1 MEFLISM
8 TEKEEKI
15 KFYEKPVFVNFILL
29 ILNSFLFVLKI
40 ILSYTSNSLAL
51 QADAFDNLTDIV
63 MIFAALIGINFSR
76 KKPNEKFP
84 YGYYKIEN
92 LVSLIIS
99 LFIFY
104 TAYTIIYNSTIE
116 IISYST
122 GKSNKQIVVSSQIF
136 ILLIFALLISFF
148 LTIYLKIVG
157 NRTNSPIIKTEANE
171 KLYDN
176 LISASVLIGFIG
188 ALYNIFILD
197 AIIGLLIALFII
209 KGGYDIFLTSTKTL
223 LDAVIDFENRTELHT
238 IINSIP
244 NIKKIENLE
253 IRSYGKYIFLEITIS
268 LNKEISLSNIEHLQN
283 ILFERIKKSFPQIF
297 KIVLLTQTQEKAIH
311 KIAAP
316 IMDNQGINSKIYDHY
331 GESPYF
337 AIIKVEQG
345 KLLHLKI
352 ITNEFINEEKRKG
365 ILVSDWLSSKK
376 IDKIYLRNELK
387 KGPKLIFENSLIQI
401 EITDFDNLNQLIERE
416 KELSLL

>member
-1 MEFLISM
+1 M
-8 TEKEEKI
+8 TEIEEEL
-15 KFYEKPVFVNFILL
+15 KFFEKPIFINFLLL
-29 ILNSFLFVLKI
+29 IINIFLFVLKI
-40 ILSYTSNSLAL
+40 LLSYTSNSLAL

-63 MIFAALIGINFSR
+63 MVFAALIGISYSR

-92 LVSLIIS
+92 LIS
-99 LFIFY
+99 LLISIFIFF
-104 TAYTIIYNSTIE
+104 TAYTIIYNSISE
-116 IISYST
+116 IVSYST
-122 GKSNKQIVVSSQIF
+122 GKSTKQIVVSSQIF
-136 ILLIFALLISFF
+136 ILLIFALLLSFC

-157 NRTNSPIIKTEANE
+157 KRTNSPIIQTEANE

-197 AIIGLLIALFII
+197 AIIGLIIALFII
-209 KGGYDIFLTSTKTL
+209 KGGYDIFLSSTKTL

-283 ILFERIKKSFPQIF
+283 ILFDKIKKSFPQIF
-297 KIVLLTQTQEKAIH
+297 KIVLVAQTQEKAIN

-316 IMDNQGINSKIYDHY
+316 ISDNQGINSKIYEHY

-345 KLLHLKI
+345 NLIHLKI
-352 ITNEFINEEKRKG
+352 FPNEFINEEKRKG

-376 IDKIYLRNELK
+376 IDKIYLKSELK
-387 KGPKLIFENSLIQI
+387 KGPKLIFENSLIQV
-401 EITDFDNLNQLIERE
+401 EITDFDTLYQLIERE

>member
-1 MEFLISM
+1 M
-8 TEKEEKI
+8 TEIEGEL
-15 KFYEKPVFVNFILL
+15 KFFEKPIFVNFLLL
-29 ILNSFLFVLKI
+29 IVNMFLFVLKI
-40 ILSYTSNSLAL
+40 VLSYTSNSLAL

-92 LVSLIIS
+92 LISLIIS
-99 LFIFY
+99 IFIFY
-104 TAYTIIYNSTIE
+104 TAYTIIFNSIGE
-116 IISYST
+116 IVSYST
-122 GKSNKQIVVSSQIF
+122 GGSTKQIVVSSQIF
-136 ILLIFALLISFF
+136 ILLIFALLLSFC

-157 NRTNSPIIKTEANE
+157 KRTNSPIIQTEANE

-197 AIIGLLIALFII
+197 AIISLIIALFII
-209 KGGYDIFLTSTKTL
+209 KGGYNIFLSSTKTL

-238 IINSIP
+238 IINSVP

-253 IRSYGKYIFLEITIS
+253 IRSYGKYVFLEITIS
-268 LNKEISLSNIEHLQN
+268 LNREISLSNIEHLQN
-283 ILFERIKKSFPQIF
+283 ILFDRIKKSFPQIF
-297 KIVLLTQTQEKAIH
+297 KIVLIAQTQEKAIN

-316 IMDNQGINSKIYDHY
+316 ISDNQGVTSEIYDHY

-345 KLLHLKI
+345 KMLHLKI
-352 ITNEFINEEKRKG
+352 IPNEFINEEKRKG
-365 ILVSDWLSSKK
+365 ILISDWLSSKK
-376 IDKIYLRNELK
+376 IDKIYVKNDLK
-387 KGPKLIFENSLIQI
+387 KGPKLIFEKSLIQI
-401 EITDFDNLNQLIERE
+401 ELTDFDTLDQLIERE
-416 KELSLL
+416 KELSLV

>member
-1 MEFLISM
+1 M
-8 TEKEEKI
+8 TKIEEDL
-15 KFYEKPVFVNFILL
+15 KFFEKPIFINLLLL
-29 ILNSFLFVLKI
+29 IINIFLFVLKI
-40 ILSYTSNSLAL
+40 VLSYTSNSLAL

-63 MIFAALIGINFSR
+63 MVFAALIGINFSR

-99 LFIFY
+99 IFIFY
-104 TAYTIIYNSTIE
+104 TAYNIIYSSISE
-116 IISYST
+116 IVSYST
-122 GKSNKQIVVSSQIF
+122 GTSTKQIVVSSQIF
-136 ILLIFALLISFF
+136 ILLILALLLSFC

-157 NRTNSPIIKTEANE
+157 KRTNSPIIQTEANE

-197 AIIGLLIALFII
+197 TIIGLIIALFII
-209 KGGYDIFLTSTKTL
+209 KGGYDIFLSSTKTL

-283 ILFERIKKSFPQIF
+283 ILFDRIKKSFPQIF
-297 KIVLLTQTQEKAIH
+297 KIVLIAQTQEKAIN

-316 IMDNQGINSKIYDHY
+316 ISDNQGINSKIYEHY

-345 KLLHLKI
+345 KLLNLKI
-352 ITNEFINEEKRKG
+352 FPNEFLNEEKRKG
-365 ILVSDWLSSKK
+365 ILVSDWLSSKR
-376 IDKIYLRNELK
+376 IDKIYLKNELK

-401 EITDFDNLNQLIERE
+401 ELTDFDTLDQLIEKE